1 MNEPSTIQSGDD
13 FLHQTPRSATGPG
26 AKTRPR
32 DLFRILVLIVA
43 LGAVVLGLLGGSF
56 GFLLSLLTH
65 DTGSLSIATFSL
77 SILILATGL
86 GLVLAWH
93 TWHAIRGVPSPVFRP
108 RRIGLLILLFPLS
121 LVLGQSVLALD
132 LLPLITFPL
141 FHVTATI
148 LPAVIIISLVSRGLG
163 AMTSRRDVAF
173 QVSSGAFLSAPLA
186 FALEAIALLSIL
198 VAVVIGLSVRPGG
211 TELIQGLTTA
221 LQNPTLLQDLS
232 FLAPALN
239 SPAIM
244 AFAGVFVVGIVPL
257 IEEGVKAVGVGLR
270 AYRKPTLPQA
280 FLWGLAGGAGFAIV
294 EGLLNTAGGW
304 EAWAPIVLLRVG
316 ATLLHCFTGAL
327 MGIAWYNVLAK
338 QRWSHGL
345 GLYASSVAI
354 HGLWNALSI
363 GMALLSL
370 SQPATD
376 LTADNQA
383 VAGLRFGIILVL
395 LATLA
400 LVRALSLLGLTL
412 FLRKRSLTDQLSEIH
427 PPDPIPKQPS
437 PPTA

>member
-1 MNEPSTIQSGDD
+1 MNEPSTIQSIDD
-13 FLHQTPRSATGPG
+13 LAHQTPRSATGTG
-26 AKTRPR
+26 AKARPPGPWP
-32 DLFRILVLIVA
+32 ILVLIVA
-43 LGAVVLGLLGGSF
+43 LGVAALGFLGGSF
-56 GFLLSLLTH
+56 GFLLGLFTH
-65 DTGSLSIATFSL
+65 DAGSLGIATFSL
-77 SILILATGL
+77 SVLILATGL

-93 TWHAIRGVPSPVFRP
+93 TWRAIRGYPSPVFRP

-132 LLPLITFPL
+132 LLPLVTFPL

-148 LPAVIIISLVSRGLG
+148 LPAVIILALVSRGLG
-163 AMTSRRDVAF
+163 TMTSRRDVAF

-198 VAVVIGLSVRPGG
+198 VAVVIGLAARPGG
-211 TELIQGLTTA
+211 AELIQGLTTA
-221 LQNPTLLQDLS
+221 LQNPALLQDSS

-244 AFAGVFVVGIVPL
+244 AFAGAFVVGIVPL

-294 EGLLNTAGGW
+294 EGLLNTAGGG

-327 MGIAWYNVLAK
+327 MGVAWYTALGK
-338 QRWSHGL
+338 QKWHYGL
-345 GLYASSVAI
+345 GLYASSIAI

-363 GMALLSL
+363 GMILLSL
-370 SQPATD
+370 SQSATE
-376 LTADNQA
+376 LTAGSQA

-395 LATLA
+395 LASLA
-400 LVRALSLLGLTL
+400 LVMAFSLLGLTL
-412 FLRKRSLTDQLSEIH
+412 LLRKRSLTDQSSDFH
-427 PPDPIPKQPS
+427 PPEPIS
-437 PPTA
+437 E